1 MLGYALA
8 NKLTNVIQQPHLQF
22 IITAVHTRPISVW
35 LPSTPTYPPPLL
47 PHRFTNVEDT
57 VLGIGVETTTVAEA
71 ALEKGR
77 PVEFY
82 VMDED
87 KRGVLLTKISSSF
100 RSAHSAGHFKVQC
113 VFCCQGYLQPVFSTE
128 VVEIG
133 TLLHFGLLAANG
145 VIK

>member
-1 MLGYALA
+1 M
-8 NKLTNVIQQPHLQF
+8 
-22 IITAVHTRPISVW
+22 
-35 LPSTPTYPPPLL
+35 
-47 PHRFTNVEDT
+47 EDT

-113 VFCCQGYLQPVFSTE
+113 VFFLS
-128 VVEIG
+128 
-133 TLLHFGLLAANG
+133 GLLTTRVFN
-145 VIK
+145 

>member
-22 IITAVHTRPISVW
+22 IITAVHTRPISVCVNTHQ
-35 LPSTPTYPPPLL
+35 SPPPFL

-113 VFCCQGYLQPVFSTE
+113 VFFCQGYLQPVFSTE

>member
-1 MLGYALA
+1 MHDPFPFGYR
-8 NKLTNVIQQPHLQF
+8 KHP
-22 IITAVHTRPISVW
+22 PI
-35 LPSTPTYPPPLL
+35 PPPLL
-47 PHRFTNVEDT
+47 THRFTNVDDT

-113 VFCCQGYLQPVFSTE
+113 FFFVRVTYNPCFQLRLSRLVHFCILVCLPQTE
-128 VVEIG
+128 
-133 TLLHFGLLAANG
+133 
-145 VIK
+145 